1 MTPMVL
7 LPIALGFAAVLQ
19 GSLNRR
25 AATHIG
31 LPAAVVLTHAVALV
45 CACGLWLWLRNAPA
59 SLPSAFLPSQ
69 TAGRAALW
77 YLVPGLVGFVFVC
90 GMPLSFSRLGVFQS
104 LLLLIVAQLCVG
116 LLWDQLVE
124 GRAITATRA
133 IGALITMLGAA
144 LVLRR

>member
-7 LPIALGFAAVLQ
+7 VPIALGLAAVIQ

-25 AATHIG
+25 AAVHIG

-45 CACGLWLWLRNAPA
+45 CACGLWLWLRSAPA

-69 TAGRAALW
+69 PTGRVELW

-90 GMPLSFSRLGVFQS
+90 GMPLSFTRLGVFQS
-104 LLLLIVAQLCVG
+104 
-116 LLWDQLVE
+116 
-124 GRAITATRA
+124 
-133 IGALITMLGAA
+133 
-144 LVLRR
+144 